1 MKKML
6 LSLLCWI
13 MLLGVI
19 TGCENQEHA
28 NQKKKKL
35 DKNITEY
42 IKRSSEEAKI
52 KSLEAV
58 IAQYYYEPITIEE
71 LIYGH
76 NDMIKDSA
84 NIGEAPAILNDN
96 NTITFKNEVHNI
108 SYDCSI
114 SQNECVA
121 KIICGDYSTQEFKL
135 KGC

>member
-6 LSLLCWI
+6 LSLLCWV

-19 TGCENQEHA
+19 TGCENQEHT
-28 NQKKKKL
+28 NQEKKES
-35 DKNITEY
+35 DKNITEH
-42 IKRSSEEAKI
+42 IKRSNEEVKI
-52 KSLEAV
+52 KGLDSIIV
-58 IAQYYYEPITIEE
+58 QYYHEPITIEE
-71 LIYGH
+71 LISSH
-76 NDMIKDSA
+76 NDMIKGPIY
-84 NIGEAPAILNDN
+84 IGEAPAILNDN